1 MVLGMLTALFGCNTA
16 RHAFYDEA
24 ESGWKKN
31 ALPDSTQLR
40 HTVFLIGG
48 GGSTQVDSNTIF
60 PLLAQS
66 LSQASNK
73 STVVFLGDNVPAHK
87 HTSKK
92 QTALAVASL
101 DRELAAVQDFPGQ
114 TIFLPGDA
122 DWNGGCEAIEWQ
134 RAYVEKALGKKKA
147 FLPGNCCG
155 EPEKLKIT
163 DDARLLFADSQ
174 WWVQGDEPQEKCG
187 SDARFAF
194 LVDLQEELKKQEDA
208 RIVLLMHHSLR
219 SNGPHGGSYSWR
231 HHLFPLTLWKKGAWL
246 PLPIIGSLIVLSRK
260 VGGHSQDMPS
270 YQLVRLKEETDAML
284 VAQPRNESVIL
295 VGAHDQSLQLFS
307 EPKKHYLVSGSAT
320 GTAYARG
327 GKDARFVQS
336 RQGFA
341 KLYFYENKEVW
352 VEFLAK
358 QSPKNELVV
367 TFRKKLFDGVIPL
380 SQIAEGKQEDPL
392 PDSVTVSAS
401 NAYNAGALKKLS
413 FGDRYREAWSMPVKV
428 PVFNLS
434 TEFKHLTLTG
444 YGGGMSSKSLRLE
457 DKEGH
462 EYVLRSVEKDV
473 SGGLPAEFRQTVV
486 KDLIQDLKS
495 GSHPYGAFAIPAMAE
510 AAGIYHTNPRLYYL
524 PKQERL
530 GNYNETFAG
539 ELYLFEERPSND
551 WGSLPSFGG
560 SEDIISYV
568 DVLKEIHKSGKHRVD
583 GKWALKSRL
592 FDQFVHD
599 YDRHDDQW
607 RWASFPQGD
616 SLTIYRPIPRD
627 RDQVFFDLRGVV
639 PFVLSRRW
647 LEMQQRGLNGRIN
660 DIPGEAYPGS
670 RFDRSFLSELNREDW
685 LEAAQEMKT
694 SLTDSVIENAFRAWP
709 PEVYQLNA
717 PRIIEVLK
725 ERRDNIP
732 RHAEKLYCFYARY
745 VDVVGT
751 EKRDFFEVERRENGD
766 VEVNVYDQDK
776 NGGKSERFYHRI
788 FKKNETREV
797 RLYGLG
803 GSDIFKFIGDG
814 RRRIRVRIIGG
825 SGGDQVTDV
834 DSGGLFKKTTV
845 YDVPEGMD
853 IKGQICD
860 ERAKDL
866 KVNEYDRYEFKY
878 NRYFPLATFGITQD
892 DGLLFGG
899 GVRLTYYRF
908 RKQPYGTK
916 HYIFVRRSA
925 NTNAMNLRYNV
936 DITRAI
942 GKLDF
947 NPDFRFDRPI
957 IFNFFGLGNGT
968 KDDMRPDGFNWVRL
982 EKLSISP
989 LFKRTWYNGRNFTRF
1004 GPFFERAEVEN
1015 RPGRITETDIFRPGE
1030 LDEKNFLGFTVQHTY
1045 QLVEGNPTPHSGL
1058 KLNLGATYYR
1068 NLSGNEGYTQLEGS
1082 FTTYVS
1088 VGSPATFTIASR
1100 VGGATLSNDNF
1111 LFYHSNNLGGNN
1123 YLRGF
1128 RNNRFAGKALF
1139 YHNTDLR
1146 VKLFYL
1152 PNKLMPFDFG
1162 VMAGFD
1168 YGRVWA
1174 DGDGSEKMHTGFSP
1188 GFWFTPYKLTTVTVF
1203 YTLTEAGE
1211 RDSYTVR
1218 LGFYF

>member
-1 MVLGMLTALFGCNTA
+1 MLTALFGCNTA

-24 ESGWKKN
+24 ESSWKKH

-40 HTVFLIGG
+40 HTVFLVGG

-60 PLLAQS
+60 PLLAQN
-66 LSQASNK
+66 LSQANSK
-73 STVVFLGDNVPAHK
+73 STVVFLGDNIPSHK
-87 HTSKK
+87 RNSEK
-92 QTALAVASL
+92 QKSQAIASL
-101 DRELAAVQDFPGQ
+101 DRQLAAVQGFPGQ
-114 TIFLPGDA
+114 TVFLPGDA
-122 DWNGGCEAIEWQ
+122 DWQGGCDAIEWQ
-134 RAYVEKALGKKKA
+134 RAYVEKALGKEKT

-155 EPEKLKIT
+155 KPEKLKIT

-174 WWVQGDEPQEKCG
+174 WWVQGDAPQEKCG

-194 LVDLQEELKKQEDA
+194 LEELEEELKKKEDE
-208 RIVLLMHHSLR
+208 RIVLFMHHPLR

-246 PLPIIGSLIVLSRK
+246 PLPVIGSLIVLSRK
-260 VGGHSQDMPS
+260 VGGHPQDLPS

-284 VAQPRNESVIL
+284 GAQPRNESVIF

-307 EPKKHYLVSGSAT
+307 EPKKHYIVSGSAT
-320 GTAYARG
+320 GTTYARG
-327 GKDARFVQS
+327 GKNARFIQS

-352 VEFLAK
+352 VEFFAK
-358 QSPKNELVV
+358 QNPKNELAVV
-367 TFRKKLFDGVIPL
+367 FRKKLFGGVIPP
-380 SQIAEGKQEDPL
+380 SKIAEGKQETPL
-392 PDSVTVSAS
+392 PDSITVSAS
-401 NAYNAGALKKLS
+401 TAYDAGALKKLS
-413 FGDRYREAWSMPVKV
+413 FGDRYREAWSTPVKV

-434 TEFKHLTLTG
+434 TEFKQLTLTG

-457 DKEGH
+457 DKKGQ

-473 SGGLPAEFRQTVV
+473 SGGLPVEFQKTVV

-495 GSHPYGAFAIPAMAE
+495 GSHPYGAFAVPTLANAV
-510 AAGIYHTNPRLYYL
+510 GIYHTNPRLYYL

-530 GNYNETFAG
+530 GTYNEAFG
-539 ELYLFEERPSND
+539 DELYLFEERPTND
-551 WGSLPSFGG
+551 WGSLPSFG
-560 SEDIISYV
+560 SSRDIISYV
-568 DVLKEIHKSGKHRVD
+568 DVLEKIHKSGKHQVD
-583 GKWALKSRL
+583 EKWALRSRL

-616 SLTIYRPIPRD
+616 SLTLYRPIPRD

-647 LEMQQRGLNGRIN
+647 LEMQQRGLSGRIS
-660 DIPGEAYPGS
+660 DISGEAYPGS
-670 RFDRSFLSELNREDW
+670 RFDRSFLSELDREDW
-685 LEAAQEMKT
+685 LQIAQEMKAN
-694 SLTDSVIENAFRAWP
+694 LTDSVIENAFKAWP
-709 PEVYQLNA
+709 PEIYQLNA
-717 PRIIEVLK
+717 PHIIEVLK

-751 EKRDFFEVERRENGD
+751 EKRDYFEVERQENGD

-776 NGGKSERFYHRI
+776 GGAKSERFYHRV
-788 FKKNETREV
+788 FKKKETREV

-803 GSDIFKFIGDG
+803 GGDIFKFIGDG
-814 RRRIRVRIIGG
+814 PRRIRVRIIGG
-825 SGGDQVTDV
+825 SGDDQTEEN
-834 DSGGLFKKTTV
+834 SSGLFNKTTV

-853 IKGQICD
+853 ISGPVCD
-860 ERAKDL
+860 LRSNDL

-899 GVRLTYYRF
+899 GVRLTNYRF

-925 NTNAMNLRYNV
+925 NTNAMNLRYNL
-936 DITRAI
+936 DITQAV

-968 KDDMRPDGFNWVRL
+968 KDDKRPDGYNWVRL

-989 LFKRTWYNGRNFTRF
+989 LLKRTWYNGRNFTRF

-1015 RPGRITETDIFRPGE
+1015 RPGRITDTDIFKPGE
-1030 LDEKNFLGFTVQHTY
+1030 LDEKNFLGFTVQHSY

-1068 NLSGNEGYTQLEGS
+1068 NLSGDEGYTQMEGS
-1082 FTTYVS
+1082 FTTYIS
-1088 VGSPATFTIASR
+1088 VGSPATFTIAMR
-1100 VGGATLSNDNF
+1100 IGGAALSNDNY

-1128 RNNRFAGKALF
+1128 RNNRFAGRALF

-1152 PNKLMPFDFG
+1152 PNKLVPFDFG

-1174 DGDGSEKMHTGFSP
+1174 DGNDAEKMHTGFSP
-1188 GFWFTPYKLTTVTVF
+1188 GLWFSPYKLTTVTAF
-1203 YTLTEAGE
+1203 YTVTEAGE